1 MGDNDVIQFNM
12 DDLKKRVTASV
23 VAGFGMLI
31 PEAAFNEMVNK
42 EIKAF
47 FEDTSAQIAFEQIR
61 TGSYNNDTREQVKLF
76 CTPFRLMV
84 WKEMHKIIEKKIKEV
99 FDSPEFKAQ
108 MVWDGNEQKASLS
121 DEMEAQLVKM
131 VPQMM
136 AEMMRNTFGSM
147 VMRAKEEVLKSIRP
161 N

>member
-1 MGDNDVIQFNM
+1 MGGNEITFNM

-31 PEAAFNEMVNK
+31 PQEAFDEMVNK

-47 FEDTSAQIAFEQIR
+47 FELNEWQVAFENVK
-61 TGSYNNDTREQVKLF
+61 TGTYYNDTKEQTKIL

-84 WKEMHKIIEKKIKEV
+84 WRELQKILAKKIEEV
-99 FDSPEFKAQ
+99 FKSPEFGSNIS
-108 MVWDGNEQKASLS
+108 WDHEGQKATLS
-121 DEMEAQLVKM
+121 AEMEEILVKM
-131 VPQMM
+131 VPRFM
-136 AEMMRNTFGSM
+136 AEMLRNTFGSM
-147 VMRAKEEVLKSIRP
+147 VQQAKEEVLKSIRP